1 MIGTWWLFLIAYLIF
16 YTSFTQFYKLAT
28 KRSHNDGALTVLLQC
43 LGGIIALFFVPFF
56 SIEFP
61 QKLSTYLFLGIACI
75 FYAIS
80 DRIATTVRKGL
91 EASMYGILAQLCTVF
106 VTAWGFLFFKEA
118 IVLKKLIGAVLILSA
133 NVLVLYQKG
142 KFQWNKY
149 ILFSLLGNLAMS
161 IGVSID
167 VGISNQFNLA
177 IYVAATL
184 ILPALFIMAA
194 ERIHIKDVFS
204 ELKYGGKTPMLAVA
218 VSWPLMLI
226 SMLRAYQLGEVTTV
240 APLCAVTTILNVG
253 AAYFIL
259 KEKGFL
265 LRKIIAAVIVI
276 AGIIFIG

>member
-1 MIGTWWLFLIAYLIF
+1 MMNMWWIYLITYLIF
-16 YTSFTQFYKLAT
+16 YTAFTQFYKLAT
-28 KRSHNDGALTVLLQC
+28 KSSCNDGALTILLQC
-43 LGGIIALFFVPFF
+43 SGGVIALLFIPFF
-56 SIEFP
+56 PLVFP
-61 QKLSTYLFLGIACI
+61 QQISTYIFLGIACV

-106 VTAWGFLFFKEA
+106 VTAWGFLFFKEEV
-118 IVLKKLIGAVLILSA
+118 IMMKVLGAVLILSA

-161 IGVSID
+161 IGISID

-184 ILPALFIMAA
+184 IVPALFILIA
-194 ERIHIKDVFS
+194 ERVKLSSIFN
-204 ELKYGGKTPMLAVA
+204 ELKNGNKISMLAVA
-218 VSWPLMLI
+218 VSWPVMLI
-226 SMLRAYQLGEVTTV
+226 GMLRAYQLGEVTTV
-240 APLCAVTTILNVG
+240 APLCAVTTILNVF
-253 AAYFIL
+253 AAYFAL

-265 LRKIIAAVIVI
+265 LRKIIAAAIVIV
-276 AGIIFIG
+276 GIIFIN